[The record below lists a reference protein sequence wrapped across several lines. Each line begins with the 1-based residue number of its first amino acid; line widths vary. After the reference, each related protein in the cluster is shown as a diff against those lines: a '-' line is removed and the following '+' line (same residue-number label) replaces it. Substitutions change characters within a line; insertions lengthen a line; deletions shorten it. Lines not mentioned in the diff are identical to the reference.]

1 MQQNRILTES
11 NGLGKTQEGEL
22 ASKIGK
28 YPCPSEGKKGWRWK
42 TEEERKEALG
52 GA

>member
-22 ASKIGK
+22 ASKIANILALVKGRK
-28 YPCPSEGKKGWRWK
+28 NEGERQK
-42 TEEERKEALG
+42 RKEKKH
-52 GA
+52 